1 MSVTPADSASA
12 PEAAVLFA
20 TEGNAVPAGAVVAW
34 LTARDGVRLRAA
46 HWPPL
51 AAAPLGTVLLLQ
63 GRAEFIEKYFE
74 TVQELR
80 ARGFHVATLDW
91 RGQGGSQRLTKDARR
106 GHIRRFADF
115 GLDLAA
121 LVTWAEAQ
129 GLPQPWFCLAHSM
142 GGAIALTALH
152 DRTLAVERLVTTAPM
167 IGIHDIPRPNA
178 ALWLARTLRAGGRGK
193 SYVPGGGATS
203 IATRPFKGNKLTTDP
218 VRYARNADI
227 AGQFPQLA
235 IGDPTVGWVATCF
248 GQMKK
253 FAGLRYPLQ
262 IQTPVLVIAAGS
274 DEIVSTPVVERFALR
289 LKAGSA
295 ITLRGARHEI
305 LMENDALRSQFWAA
319 FDAFVP
325 GSPLPEKLE
334 QFSARENF

>member
-1 MSVTPADSASA
+1 MSDAPPDSASA
-12 PEAAVLFA
+12 PPDAAVLYGTA
-20 TEGNAVPAGAVVAW
+20 DNAVPDGAEVAW

-46 HWPPL
+46 RWPAL
-51 AAAPLGTVLLLQ
+51 AGETRGSVLILQ

-74 TVQELR
+74 TIQELR
-80 ARGFHVATLDW
+80 ARGFHVAALDW

-106 GHIRRFADF
+106 GHVRRFGDY

-121 LVTWAEAQ
+121 FTAWAAAADM
-129 GLPQPWFCLAHSM
+129 PQPWFCLAHSM

-152 DRTLAVERLVTTAPM
+152 DRVFPVERLVATAPM
-167 IGIHDIPRPNA
+167 IGIHDVPRPES
-178 ALWLARTLRAGGRGK
+178 ALWLARALRAAGRGK
-193 SYVPGGGATS
+193 AYVPGGGATS
-203 IATRPFKGNKLTTDP
+203 IATRPFKGNKLTSDP

-235 IGDPTVGWVATCF
+235 IGDPTVGWAAACF
-248 GQMKK
+248 GQMKQ
-253 FAGLRYPLQ
+253 FAGLRYPLE
-262 IQTPVLVIAAGS
+262 IQTPVLVIAAGA
-274 DEIVSTPVVERFALR
+274 DEIVSTPVVERFAQR

-295 ITLRGARHEI
+295 INLRGARHEI

-325 GSPLPEKLE
+325 GSDAPEKLE
-334 QFSARENF
+334 NFSEG